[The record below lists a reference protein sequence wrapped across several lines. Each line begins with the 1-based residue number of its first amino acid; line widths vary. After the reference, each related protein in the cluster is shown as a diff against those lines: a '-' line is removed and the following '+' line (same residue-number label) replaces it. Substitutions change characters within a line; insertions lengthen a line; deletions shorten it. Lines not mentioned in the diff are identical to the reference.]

1 MRIAGVVAR
10 YLLGFVFVV
19 FSLNGFL
26 HFIPAPP
33 PPGIAGQFFGSL
45 YLSHY
50 LIVIF
55 LLQLISGIL
64 LLVNR
69 FVPLAL
75 TLLGP
80 IIVNIFF
87 FHALM
92 SPSGLPL
99 AVMVIVLWFLTARN
113 VRAAFV
119 GLLQARVEDKAQI

>member
-19 FSLNGFL
+19 FGLNGFL

-33 PPGIAGQFFGSL
+33 PPGIAGQFFGAL

-55 LLQLISGIL
+55 LLQLIPGIL
-64 LLVNR
+64 LLVNL

-92 SPSGLPL
+92 S
-99 AVMVIVLWFLTARN
+99 
-113 VRAAFV
+113 
-119 GLLQARVEDKAQI
+119 RVDFR

>member
-1 MRIAGVVAR
+1 MRIAGVIAR
-10 YLLGFVFVV
+10 YLLGLIFVV
-19 FSLNGFL
+19 FGLNGFL
-26 HFIPAPP
+26 HFIPSSPP
-33 PPGIAGQFFGSL
+33 LGIAGQFFGAL

-55 LLQLISGIL
+55 LLQLISGL
-64 LLVNR
+64 LLLLNR

-99 AVMVIVLWFLTARN
+99 AVIVIVLWFLAAHN
-113 VRAAFV
+113 VRAAFA
-119 GLLQARVEDKAQI
+119 GLLQAREEDRTQI

>member
-19 FSLNGFL
+19 FGLNGFL

-33 PPGIAGQFFGSL
+33 PPGIAGQFFGAL

-55 LLQLISGIL
+55 LLQLIPGIL
-64 LLVNR
+64 LLVNL

-99 AVMVIVLWFLTARN
+99 AVIVIVLWFLTAWN

-119 GLLQARVEDKAQI
+119 GLLQARAEDKTQI